1 MKNLLVVILCLV
13 AVKAFSQ
20 TTDDLVVE
28 EKSSNWIKITSTVV
42 VPKKRQTNT
51 VKRRTPSKAPSNR
64 KENSNREFE
73 KTNQQVNRFKKK
85 NG

>member
-1 MKNLLVVILCLV
+1 V

-20 TTDDLVVE
+20 TTDGLVVE
-28 EKSSNWIKITSTVV
+28 EKSSDWIKITSTVV
-42 VPKKRQTNT
+42 TPKKRQSNT
-51 VKRRTPSKAPSNR
+51 VKKRTPSKAPSIR

-85 NG
+85 KG